1 MTIPEYQEFI
11 SNFYKQR
18 NWYQYDSFVRVSF
31 LAEEVGEVSRA
42 VRSLEIGRDR
52 PDETNQSIEEN
63 LTNLTEELGDV
74 LDNIFIL
81 ADKYD
86 ISLDM
91 IMNAHKDKLLSRYQD
106 S

>member
-74 LDNIFIL
+74 LDNIFFL